1 MEVERPEDRRV
12 TMAKYTL
19 ALATAFVLAAALL
32 PTAILAGAE
41 SHNRL
46 AAPFSPNA
54 TIYRPDCWLKEA
66 PTYFCNAGTG
76 VLKDDDQ

>member
-1 MEVERPEDRRV
+1 
-12 TMAKYTL
+12 MAKYAL
-19 ALATAFVLAAALL
+19 ALATAFMLAAALL
-32 PTAILAGAE
+32 PTAIGAE

-54 TIYRPDCWLKEA
+54 TIYRPDCWLKEE

-76 VLKDDDQ
+76 LLKDEE